1 MVGVVGV
8 LIVALVLMVMDL
20 IRDHLMVMVKAM
32 VMVKV
37 KVQAVVQDLVV
48 VYL

>member
-1 MVGVVGV
+1 MVVVVGV

-32 VMVKV
+32 VQVILV
-37 KVQAVVQDLVV
+37 EAIIQDLVAL
-48 VYL
+48 YL